1 MVEFPDITK
10 EEFVNKSYE
19 AEPNLTIE
27 EKRGV
32 LIQALGENIQIAR
45 VLCFRKNH
53 NSGYGIYCHTGNRI
67 MTMIE
72 IENAQ
77 HQQILLNDIAL
88 HIAAFRP
95 QYISIDDIPQET
107 LEKERDIAREQ
118 IKGKPEHIIEN
129 IVSGKIKAFAKE
141 VCLLEQGFVKEP
153 KKSVQ
158 QMITEAT
165 KDKNQLYTCKSM
177 MYWTISDVEG

>member
-1 MVEFPDITK
+1 
-10 EEFVNKSYE
+10 
-19 AEPNLTIE
+19 
-27 EKRGV
+27 
-32 LIQALGENIQIAR
+32 
-45 VLCFRKNH
+45 
-53 NSGYGIYCHTGNRI
+53 

-77 HQQILLNDIAL
+77 NQQILLNDIAM

-118 IKGKPEHIIEN
+118 IKGKPEHILEN

-158 QMITEAT
+158 QIITETT